1 MDLVRGMKTNEEDK
15 DPVREWKPRDEMGL
29 NEGDGGAQGGNK
41 DAGIVRW
48 GPSEAVSVARWVRRH
63 PHRLDESPPFPGNR
77 QPGSKA

>member
-48 GPSEAVSVARWVRRH
+48 GPSEACWVRQSLWH
-63 PHRLDESPPFPGNR
+63 AGCAGILI
-77 QPGSKA
+77 A